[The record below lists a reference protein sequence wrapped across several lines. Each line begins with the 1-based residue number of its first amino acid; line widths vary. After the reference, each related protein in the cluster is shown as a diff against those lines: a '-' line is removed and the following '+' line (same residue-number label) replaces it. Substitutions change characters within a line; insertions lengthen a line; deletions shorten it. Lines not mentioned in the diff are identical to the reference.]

1 MACEH
6 HKEKR
11 KRVYEVKDDGCREK
25 IKAELCDI
33 EKELATI
40 KTESTIYIRK
50 AMIEI
55 MLGMPENSLESAKQA
70 LAIDATS
77 FFGWFILGCGYFETN
92 NYQWAKD
99 AYENALKMKI
109 DSGCASLYMDV
120 AQDILINLLFIEAIK
135 IKR

>member
-6 HKEKR
+6 HKEIR
-11 KRVYEVKDDGCREK
+11 KRVYEVKDEGCREK
-25 IKAELCDI
+25 IEVELSDI
-33 EKELATI
+33 EKELSTI
-40 KTESTIYIRK
+40 KNESTTYIRK
-50 AMIEI
+50 AMNEL
-55 MLGMPENSLESAKQA
+55 MLGMARNSQESAKQA
-70 LAIDATS
+70 LTLDATS
-77 FFGWFILGCGYFETN
+77 FFGWYILGCGYFETK

-109 DSGCASLYMDV
+109 DSGCASLYMDA